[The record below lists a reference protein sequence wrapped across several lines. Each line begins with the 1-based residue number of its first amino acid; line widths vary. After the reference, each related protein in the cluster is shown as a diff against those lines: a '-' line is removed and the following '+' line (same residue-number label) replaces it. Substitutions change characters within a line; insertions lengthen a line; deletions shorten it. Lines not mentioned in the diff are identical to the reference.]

1 MKKGKVT
8 KRTQEWYGHSL
19 EWIDSSNPVTWAI
32 ALPIQIQLKI
42 CFIYKQKKI
51 QRLVAFFPPEETAQ
65 EVQYVRTK
73 TTHFL
78 SITASTD
85 KRERDGGL

>member
-1 MKKGKVT
+1 MLHL
-8 KRTQEWYGHSL
+8 Q
-19 EWIDSSNPVTWAI
+19 
-32 ALPIQIQLKI
+32 
-42 CFIYKQKKI
+42 YKQKKI

-65 EVQYVRTK
+65 EVQYVRIK